1 MNQPIALLD
10 FTYLLPLKVK
20 QNFYF
25 LELFGLLRSIDNVH
39 WASQVLLQGTVETE
53 THWIITSL

>member
-1 MNQPIALLD
+1 MNQQIALLD

-39 WASQVLLQGTVETE
+39 
-53 THWIITSL
+53 